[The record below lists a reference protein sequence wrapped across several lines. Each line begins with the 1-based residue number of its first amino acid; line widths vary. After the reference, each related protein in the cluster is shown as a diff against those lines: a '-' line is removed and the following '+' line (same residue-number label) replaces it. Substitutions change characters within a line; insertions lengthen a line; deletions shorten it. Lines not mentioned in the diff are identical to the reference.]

1 MAAPSTKEKLHSLID
16 EMEIISKELFD
27 LMSTPKGQRSTD
39 CPADTSQLLEL
50 LVSKDAE
57 VQTYLKTAEEQTETH
72 KKAEGLKQEID
83 RRDADIRQLQKNLKE
98 AEAILST
105 AIFQARQKLSSINR
119 SETKSSSSEE
129 LIKYAHRISAS
140 NAVAAPPNWAQGDP
154 RRPYPTDIEMR
165 HGLLGRLSD
174 LPINNQGVQ
183 AQSSFTD
190 PVHAD
195 HPQLGAASS
204 MSWQHSSH
212 DLNSSIPTSSS
223 GQMSVSMDTKG
234 QNKENEDVEVMS
246 TDSSSSSSS
255 DE

>member
-174 LPINNQGVQ
+174 LPINNQ
-183 AQSSFTD
+183 
-190 PVHAD
+190 D